1 MSRGLMPTDA
11 AIWVASLTGLF
22 GALAVTCIGV
32 RFTRN
37 LSVLVYSGVLSG
49 GALGALMYV
58 LWSWFTHGFAWFQV
72 GVPPLAGLT
81 LLLVMTVQ
89 NWFVLYE
96 DRRDVLR
103 SSLPALAMLAAVAA
117 SALAC
122 IAAGRHS
129 FLSLL
134 IWASAG
140 SLAILLCID
149 PVQQSIERSHSVLL
163 GTLVGIGKV
172 LIPFTGIVV
181 FLRGIE
187 PAQSERERV
196 GDKTDAFDENW
207 FLVNL
212 IGVFW
217 DLGRLLLMI
226 MINGARV
233 PPRPA
238 TLDPF
243 EMLGQAKDGPA
254 ITGETSRLKRDSVV
268 MIFVLAVHVLC
279 GVVIVKA

>member
-1 MSRGLMPTDA
+1 MPTDA

-22 GALAVTCIGV
+22 GAFAVTGIGV

-49 GALGALMYV
+49 AALGALMYV
-58 LWSWFTHGFAWFQV
+58 LWSWFTQGFVWIEA
-72 GVPPLAGLT
+72 GVPPLAALT
-81 LLLVMTVQ
+81 LLLVMTLQ
-89 NWFVLYE
+89 NWFVFYE

-103 SSLPALAMLAAVAA
+103 SSLPALALLGAVVA
-117 SALAC
+117 SALAW
-122 IAAGRHS
+122 IAAGRQT
-129 FLSLL
+129 FVFLL

-140 SLAILLCID
+140 SLAILLCVD
-149 PVQQSIERSHSVLL
+149 PLQRSIERSHSVLL

-187 PAQSERERV
+187 AAQSKPEPA
-196 GDKTDAFDENW
+196 GDGPDTFEENW

-212 IGVFW
+212 AGVFW
-217 DLGRLLLMI
+217 DLGRLLLVI
-226 MINGARV
+226 MVNGARV
-233 PPRPA
+233 APRPA
-238 TLDPF
+238 TPDPF
-243 EMLGQAKDGPA
+243 EMLGQAKDEQSV
-254 ITGETSRLKRDSVV
+254 TGETSRIKRDSVV
-268 MIFVLAVHVLC
+268 MIFVLAIHVLC